1 MSSAVDVAPVASK
14 TSAFG
19 RISLDATPSV
29 AVLKE
34 APMSRSSA
42 WIALPASVSAIAPN
56 TTGPSI
62 TGEPSIQ
69 RGSGVGSANQV
80 LHQGLAERRRVK
92 VW

>member
-1 MSSAVDVAPVASK
+1 VASK

-19 RISLDATPSV
+19 RSSLDATPSA
-29 AVLKE
+29 AVLKL

-42 WIALPASVSAIAPN
+42 WMALPVSVSPIDPN

-62 TGEPSIQ
+62 TGAPSVQ
-69 RGSGVGSANQV
+69 RGSGVGSGRPRFLTRV
-80 LHQGLAERRRVK
+80 WPSGVRVK